1 MVDTRTR
8 FEAFDNLTRKHALV
22 CVPPEGI
29 ATEDIVLSVGKIIGN
44 QNVRA
49 ASKMNKKIVVFV
61 SDEKFVHDVV
71 SSGLTTETG
80 LFILASP
87 MDTPSMR
94 IVISNV
100 PPFIT
105 NDKLMCILSRYGTV
119 VSKISMIPLRARDE
133 RIKHVMSFRRQVYM
147 ILPDRGDDTGLN
159 ISFKVTLNKYEYQMY
174 ATSASLTCFNC
185 GAFGHVKRFCPKV
198 SCVKCGEAGHN
209 DTDCEKDMTPVSG
222 VENRVTPNT

>member
-1 MVDTRTR
+1 M
-8 FEAFDNLTRKHALV
+8 

-80 LFILASP
+80 LLILASP

-105 NDKLMCILSRYGTV
+105 NDKLMCIPS
-119 VSKISMIPLRARDE
+119 
-133 RIKHVMSFRRQVYM
+133 
-147 ILPDRGDDTGLN
+147 
-159 ISFKVTLNKYEYQMY
+159 
-174 ATSASLTCFNC
+174 
-185 GAFGHVKRFCPKV
+185 
-198 SCVKCGEAGHN
+198 
-209 DTDCEKDMTPVSG
+209 
-222 VENRVTPNT
+222 